1 MTYGSR
7 RISVWFAG
15 ALTLALAVLIPIATH
30 AQKRP
35 YFHAFM
41 TADVFVTQ
49 PDGSQTGMKYVSTL
63 TPYDP
68 ATTNLPRM
76 KEENLKRLEKT
87 LSAKHGDGF
96 EVRQV
101 ALHSDAS
108 AQEAAKTRRKMLQ
121 DSDFAQ
127 FVEFSL
133 AQ

>member
-1 MTYGSR
+1 MTYGR

-15 ALTLALAVLIPIATH
+15 AVALALAVLIPIATH

-41 TADVFVTQ
+41 TADVFVAQ
-49 PDGSQTGMKYVSTL
+49 PDGSQAGVKYVSTM

-76 KEENLKRLEKT
+76 KEENLKRLEKM
-87 LSAKHGDGF
+87 LAERHGNGF

-101 ALHSDAS
+101 VLHSDAS
-108 AQEAAKTRRKMLQ
+108 VQEAAKTRRKMLK
-121 DSDFAQ
+121 DPDFAS